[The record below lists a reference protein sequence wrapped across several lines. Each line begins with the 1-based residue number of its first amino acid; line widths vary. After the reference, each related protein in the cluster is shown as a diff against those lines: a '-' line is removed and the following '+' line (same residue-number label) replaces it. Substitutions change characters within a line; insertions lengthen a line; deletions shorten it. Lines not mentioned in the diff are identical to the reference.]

1 MPKQKNSLSV
11 RQPCLVDAVWNKF
24 NIGCEFDITPK
35 ISLYGEDLSYKDMS
49 QDIYAQYKLKNLYIT
64 LTWHCPFNKE
74 GYKYESEGL
83 SEVHP
88 YRHVNWTANN
98 GNMLVL
104 GLSWNINY
112 GKSFSKGRK
121 SLNNGGYDDGMIKP
135 GE

>member
-1 MPKQKNSLSV
+1 
-11 RQPCLVDAVWNKF
+11 
-24 NIGCEFDITPK
+24 
-35 ISLYGEDLSYKDMS
+35 MS

-83 SEVHP
+83 SAVHP
-88 YRHVNWTANN
+88 YMHVNWTANN